1 MVSVAASMLA
11 SNSCAGTDGAVARHA
26 DVLVALQPLTLTTP
40 RTFVPAAL
48 TRYAVSVCGTS
59 VTELGN
65 ALNALPSS
73 EPARSL
79 GGSCAQVDVA
89 TPLHVSVLI
98 SDSASSF

>member
-1 MVSVAASMLA
+1 MVSVDESMEA
-11 SNSCAGTDGAVARHA
+11 SNSCSGTDGAVTRHP
-26 DVLVALQPLTLTTP
+26 DVLVALQPLTLTTA
-40 RTFVPAAL
+40 RTSAPAVL

-59 VTELGN
+59 VTELGY

-79 GGSCAQVDVA
+79 GGRFAQADVA
-89 TPLHVSVLI
+89 MPLHVSVLI

>member
-1 MVSVAASMLA
+1 MVSVAASMVA
-11 SNSCAGTDGAVARHA
+11 SNSWSGTDRAVARHA
-26 DVLVALQPLTLTTP
+26 DVLVALQPLTLTTA
-40 RTFVPAAL
+40 RTFVPPTL

-59 VTELGN
+59 VMELGY
-65 ALNALPSS
+65 ALKALPSS

-79 GGSCAQVDVA
+79 GGRCAQADVA